1 MHFGKEWFWVYP
13 NAYVKEKNAIAN
25 MVEAL
30 NNIEEKQVGEHVQKN
45 VEITSLWNFRH
56 VRDEDVF
63 IKNAQLVDV
72 YKNSKYR
79 VNAYQS
85 RGIDFCRKNNEM
97 NVDKCVSKV
106 NAPVDA
112 SGLKLSAWD
121 KSKLLL
127 LQWLNS
133 FHFVSDWSTVYGALN
148 EVMSADRMPIIGVS
162 YDALYVVNSFKTL
175 DVLLEDIEKIKE
187 IGFIL
192 SSWISLRICMCMTS
206 FAV

>member
-1 MHFGKEWFWVYP
+1 M
-13 NAYVKEKNAIAN
+13 
-25 MVEAL
+25 
-30 NNIEEKQVGEHVQKN
+30 
-45 VEITSLWNFRH
+45 WNFRH

-175 DVLLEDIEKIKE
+175 DVLLEDIEKDKGNRAYFVFLDIPSDMYVYDQFCRLKPQSQWLTMENYKWVNNKNVFLKKE
-187 IGFIL
+187 
-192 SSWISLRICMCMTS
+192 
-206 FAV
+206 